1 MEEKC
6 AKFLAGARKI
16 EQVAW
21 MEVAKNLVKVV
32 RAQPY
37 QLIESWLMR
46 LQRGTPRTG
55 TEETYLELDLDSKL
69 RQVLQATPLS
79 PYYALLLITRRCRVV
94 CFRAF
99 LGWHRKWN
107 AGKVGG
113 RGGG

>member
-21 MEVAKNLVKVV
+21 MEVAKNLVNIV

-37 QLIESWLMR
+37 PLIESWLMR

-55 TEETYLELDLDSKL
+55 TEETYLERDEID
-69 RQVLQATPLS
+69 
-79 PYYALLLITRRCRVV
+79 
-94 CFRAF
+94 F
-99 LGWHRKWN
+99 
-107 AGKVGG
+107 
-113 RGGG
+113 